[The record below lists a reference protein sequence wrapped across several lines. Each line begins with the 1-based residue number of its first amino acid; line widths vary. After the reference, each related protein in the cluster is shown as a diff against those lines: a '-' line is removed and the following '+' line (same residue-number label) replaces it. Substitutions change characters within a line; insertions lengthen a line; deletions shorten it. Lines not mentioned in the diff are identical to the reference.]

1 MPKIKDIQ
9 ADINVTDSDKLL
21 GTDISGSTRNYLI
34 SDISKFFKNTNAA
47 GIAGQFTYQY
57 KVGNLNGGQMG
68 VTFSSGSTFANATS
82 LKVSK
87 FIYGETDSSEN
98 LLDIFASSK
107 ILVVDVEDQD
117 NYGVYNT
124 TTVTQDS
131 VETNFYDIAISQEKA
146 NGSFTNE
153 KFYAIISIGG
163 GSDKTA
169 QVANFT
175 AATFKRDENNALV
188 YETINGSSM
197 VYIEFDHNLGKK
209 PAISVEQEGSPGQV
223 AMMPVKY
230 IDDNT
235 VNVYFTGTT
244 SGSIYAN

>member
-1 MPKIKDIQ
+1 MHQSALQYHFGGRDGLIAAILAKRGEEMEARRRTHLQ
-9 ADINVTDSDKLL
+9 A
-21 GTDISGSTRNYLI
+21 
-34 SDISKFFKNTNAA
+34 
-47 GIAGQFTYQY
+47 
-57 KVGNLNGGQMG
+57 
-68 VTFSSGSTFANATS
+68 
-82 LKVSK
+82 
-87 FIYGETDSSEN
+87 
-98 LLDIFASSK
+98 
-107 ILVVDVEDQD
+107 
-117 NYGVYNT
+117 
-124 TTVTQDS
+124 
-131 VETNFYDIAISQEKA
+131 
-146 NGSFTNE
+146 
-153 KFYAIISIGG
+153 AIISIGG

-175 AATFKRDENNALV
+175 AANFKRDENNALV

-197 VYIEFDHNLGKK
+197 VYIEFNHNLGKK